1 MQLINIQTRLKK
13 FNIIILLL
21 ENKITDPFIIRGILA
36 GVAVAL
42 ISGLV
47 GCFVVWRRLSYY
59 GESISHSSLLG
70 AGIGILLGVGINIG
84 VVFVCLVFGFLFL
97 WLQQSKALSSDTL
110 LGVLAHVALAIGI
123 IVISFNKIKID
134 LHAILFGDIL
144 TVSSNDIWGMYIGVF
159 LAIILI
165 LFNWSSLLLVTVDE
179 DLAKAEGI
187 NPLYMNLLL
196 TSVLTIVVA
205 LSLQIIGLLLITAM
219 LIIPAATSRIL
230 VNSPEIMVVASTL
243 IGIFSVII
251 GIFISVE
258 TDVPSGPS
266 IVVVSAVLFFICHF
280 FGKFFKKE

>member
-1 MQLINIQTRLKK
+1 M
-13 FNIIILLL
+13 
-21 ENKITDPFIIRGILA
+21 
-36 GVAVAL
+36 
-42 ISGLV
+42 
-47 GCFVVWRRLSYY
+47 
-59 GESISHSSLLG
+59 
-70 AGIGILLGVGINIG
+70 
-84 VVFVCLVFGFLFL
+84 VFGFLFL

-219 LIIPAATSRIL
+219 LIIPAATARRL
-230 VNSPEIMVVASTL
+230 VNSPEIMVVTSTL

-251 GIFISVE
+251 GIYISVE
-258 TDVPSGPS
+258 TDIPSGPS
-266 IVVVSAVLFFICHF
+266 IVVVSTVLFFLSHF
-280 FGKFFKKE
+280 FGKFLKKE

>member
-1 MQLINIQTRLKK
+1 M
-13 FNIIILLL
+13 
-21 ENKITDPFIIRGILA
+21 
-36 GVAVAL
+36 
-42 ISGLV
+42 
-47 GCFVVWRRLSYY
+47 
-59 GESISHSSLLG
+59 
-70 AGIGILLGVGINIG
+70 
-84 VVFVCLVFGFLFL
+84 VFGFLFL

-219 LIIPAATSRIL
+219 LIIPAATARRL
-230 VNSPEIMVVASTL
+230 VNSPGIMVVISTL

-251 GIFISVE
+251 GIYISVE
-258 TDVPSGPS
+258 TDIPSGPS
-266 IVVVSAVLFFICHF
+266 IVVVSAVLFFLSHF
-280 FGKFFKKE
+280 FEKFLKKE

>member
-1 MQLINIQTRLKK
+1 M
-13 FNIIILLL
+13 

-36 GVAVAL
+36 GIAVAL

-59 GESISHSSLLG
+59 GESIAHSSLLG
-70 AGIGILLGVGINIG
+70 AGLGILLGVGINFG
-84 VVFVCLVFGFLFL
+84 VVFICLLFGILFL

-110 LGVLAHVALAIGI
+110 LGVLAHVALALGI

-144 TVSSNDIWGMYIGVF
+144 TVSYNDIWGMYVGVF
-159 LAIILI
+159 LAVIII

-219 LIIPAATSRIL
+219 LIIPAATARRL
-230 VNSPEIMVVASTL
+230 VNSPELMVVVATL

-251 GIFISVE
+251 GIFLSVE
-258 TDVPSGPS
+258 ADIPSGPS
-266 IVVVSAVLFFICHF
+266 IVVISAILFFLSHF
-280 FGKFFKKE
+280 FGTFLKKE